1 MARPKN
7 LRRIDSPPAF
17 RGFIPVGLDSE
28 SGSVIINLE
37 EYESLKLCDFDL
49 LSQEEAAVKMGVSRP
64 TFTRIYSEARK
75 KVAGAFVRGMG
86 IIFEGGKI
94 FMDSDWYR
102 CKSCGSFFNNYRHTE
117 NPSCTLCGSP
127 EVESANTEV
136 I

>member
-7 LRRIDSPPAF
+7 LRRIDSPPHF
-17 RGFIPVGLDSE
+17 RGYTPVGLDNE

-37 EYESLKLCDFDL
+37 EYESLRLCDFEL

-64 TFTRIYSEARK
+64 TFTRVYSEARK
-75 KVAGAFVRGMG
+75 KVAGAFVTGKG

-94 FMDSDWYR
+94 FFDSDWYK
-102 CKSCGSFFNNYRHTE
+102 CINCGSFFNNYKHLK
-117 NPSCTLCGSP
+117 NLQCTLCNS
-127 EVESANTEV
+127 VEIESVKTEE

>member
-17 RGFIPVGLDSE
+17 RGFIPVGLDRE

-37 EYESLKLCDFDL
+37 EYESLKLCDYDL

-75 KVAGAFVRGMG
+75 KVAGAFVGGMG

-102 CKSCGSFFNNYRHTE
+102 CKSCGSFFNNYRHLE
-117 NPSCTLCGSP
+117 NPACTLCGSP
-127 EVESANTEV
+127 EIESANTEE